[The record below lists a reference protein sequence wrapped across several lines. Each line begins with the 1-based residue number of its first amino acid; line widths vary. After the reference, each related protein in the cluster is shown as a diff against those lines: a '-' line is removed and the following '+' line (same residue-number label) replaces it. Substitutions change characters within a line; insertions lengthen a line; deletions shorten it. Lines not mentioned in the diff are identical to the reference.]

1 MQGRPLIEVL
11 FEDDMLQQADTFA
24 RRLHQLRTAAGLSQ
38 YALAKKSGVSKQ
50 YLSELERGL
59 KEPSLAVATLLAHAL
74 DRRLDCWDE

>member
-1 MQGRPLIEVL
+1 MQGRPLIEIL
-11 FEDDMLQQADTFA
+11 FEDDMPQDTFA

-50 YLSELERGL
+50 YVSELERGL
-59 KEPSLAVATLLAHAL
+59 KEPSLAVAALLAHAL